1 MLSKGLETDMGKTMS
16 RLKKL
21 DGISQIIIVS
31 KIDALYERQMI
42 DEERAAALS
51 LAPERC
57 GQSVSETG

>member
-1 MLSKGLETDMGKTMS
+1 MLSKDLETDMGKTMS

-42 DEERAAALS
+42 DEERTAALS

-57 GQSVSETG
+57 GQSISKTG